1 MEERP
6 ALAVLGLRPHTYWT
20 AAVALAGPADAPQVL
35 ERRRIVFAAG
45 EERSVYHR
53 AAECPP
59 GAAEALLVEVRAATK
74 TNAVAGIATLIA
86 DLEASGVAVRI
97 AAAPDTPGRIPER
110 LADILASHAHVH
122 AAEGRFYRD
131 VVADACAATGL
142 EVRRVIERELADR
155 VAERLGVD
163 AADIAERLRVLGAA
177 LGPPWSEDQKLAT
190 LAAWLHL

>member
-6 ALAVLGLRPHTYWT
+6 VFAVLGLRPHTYWT
-20 AAVALAGPADAPQVL
+20 AAVALAGPVSAPQVL
-35 ERRRIVFAAG
+35 ERRRIVFAEG
-45 EERSVYHR
+45 EERFVYHR
-53 AAECPP
+53 AAESQPS
-59 GAAEALLVEVRAATK
+59 AAEALLAQVRVATE
-74 TNAVAGIATLIA
+74 TNAVAGIASLIA
-86 DLEASGVAVRI
+86 DLEASGVAVRT
-97 AAAPDTPGRIPER
+97 AATSDTPGRIPER
-110 LADILASHAHVH
+110 LADVLASHAHIH

-163 AADIAERLRVLGAA
+163 AADIAQRLRVLGAA